1 MEVIATKGFR
11 KDLRNCP
18 KYIQGKTGE
27 IVAIL
32 EAAENLQKS
41 GVDYIKMAGQQK
53 GENYYRI
60 RVGEWRIGVK
70 LKTPSIIILTILP
83 RGEIYKKFPPKN

>member
-11 KDLRNCP
+11 KDLRKCP
-18 KYIQGKTGE
+18 KYIQEKTGE
-27 IVAIL
+27 TIGIL
-32 EAAENLQKS
+32 EVAENLNKS
-41 GVDYIKMAGQQK
+41 GVDYVKMEGQKK
-53 GENYYRI
+53 GENFYRI
-60 RVGEWRIGVK
+60 RVGEWRMGVE